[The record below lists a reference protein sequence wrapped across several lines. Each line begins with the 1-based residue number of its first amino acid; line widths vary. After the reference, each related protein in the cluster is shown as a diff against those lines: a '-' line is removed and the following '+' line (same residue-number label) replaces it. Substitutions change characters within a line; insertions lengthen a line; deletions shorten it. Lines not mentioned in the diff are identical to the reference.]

1 MKAITR
7 FSGEY
12 EFLSNFYIVPVR
24 WDNRVYTSSEAA
36 FQSAK
41 TLDPTIREQFAEMTP
56 SEAKRRGRK
65 VVLRDDWESV
75 KDKVMRDVVAAK
87 FVQHPE
93 LAIKLLDT
101 GDATLLEGN
110 SWHDTYW
117 GVDEHTLKGQNHLGK
132 ILMDIRDKLKV

>member
-75 KDKVMRDVVAAK
+75 KDKVMRDVVTAK